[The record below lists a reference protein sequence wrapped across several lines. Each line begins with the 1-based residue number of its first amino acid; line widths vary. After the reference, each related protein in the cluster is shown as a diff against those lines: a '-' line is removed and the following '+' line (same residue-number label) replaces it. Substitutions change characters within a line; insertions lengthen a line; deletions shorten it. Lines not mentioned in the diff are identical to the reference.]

1 MYKIVT
7 LYPNTIS
14 TCFDQELKECGS
26 MVINKF
32 TGEVKKKNMQEVAE
46 FGQNDNDSVT
56 IITMK

>member
-1 MYKIVT
+1 
-7 LYPNTIS
+7 
-14 TCFDQELKECGS
+14 